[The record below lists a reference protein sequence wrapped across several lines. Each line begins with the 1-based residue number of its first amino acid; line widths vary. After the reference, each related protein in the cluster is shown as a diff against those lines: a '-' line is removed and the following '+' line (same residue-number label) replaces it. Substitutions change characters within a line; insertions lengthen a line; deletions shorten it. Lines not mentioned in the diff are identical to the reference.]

1 MSVFDSLI
9 RLINISHQVVL
20 TGNEKYSSTLPKESV
35 CGIKESDANVP
46 AALTDCSGLVELG
59 ADGGV
64 LVQVTRTST
73 TQDSIC
79 NAQVA
84 LEMQTMPFCSF
95 LQLTLGRP
103 QTIGG
108 GNQSEM

>member
-35 CGIKESDANVP
+35 CGIKESGANVP
-46 AALTDCSGLVELG
+46 ALIDCSGLVELG

>member
-35 CGIKESDANVP
+35 CGIKESGANVP
-46 AALTDCSGLVELG
+46 AALIDCSGLVELG

-84 LEMQTMPFCSF
+84 SP
-95 LQLTLGRP
+95 
-103 QTIGG
+103 
-108 GNQSEM
+108 

>member
-1 MSVFDSLI
+1 M
-9 RLINISHQVVL
+9 SHQVVL

-35 CGIKESDANVP
+35 CGIKESGANVP
-46 AALTDCSGLVELG
+46 ALIDCSGLVELG

-95 LQLTLGRP
+95 LKLTLGRP

>member
-1 MSVFDSLI
+1 MSQLALI
-9 RLINISHQVVL
+9 
-20 TGNEKYSSTLPKESV
+20 
-35 CGIKESDANVP
+35 
-46 AALTDCSGLVELG
+46 DCSGLVELG

-108 GNQSEM
+108 GNQSEMWGGRSDQKYLNN